1 MRLRISGVVTAIFL
15 TLFVQAPQQ
24 SQAAGGFAS
33 APLDV
38 TTVAI
43 AGGIRISWVTPVDID
58 NGITGF
64 RIEISSSGNSDT
76 WSLAT
81 TVASNIRSHDL
92 LGLSQVATYI
102 RVAATTSAG
111 TGTYGYPWIKI
122 YGTTTQNRNSS
133 GNIVYEAGFGLG
145 AGNASNTHTDANFS
159 RIRYRIDATI
169 SGTSSYA
176 ETDFYKWV
184 RGNTSQATA
193 ASAWDP
199 SVTSLMIPTINSP
212 HRYIIQANVSDL
224 NIFSDSA
231 FVTDTVGSSGINGR
245 LEIWPFNYGT
255 SLSTLNDGVTQGS
268 GSTYDYN
275 DVPTND
281 GTYGSFQV
289 HDMANYRPVFV
300 WNNKNTGAAREIAF
314 GPNRFSGN
322 PDWTFCTSAQC
333 PQPSSFRLQ
342 IFVNIPITPLADS
355 TAPTVSRVDSKTI
368 IKNGDTITV
377 RSNELGTVYLIRNSV
392 SVSTL
397 ASITNATSNLRNST
411 SISVVNTDT
420 TLTTSGLLDG
430 TYNLY
435 AADLAG
441 NLSAGVLATV
451 QLDSTAPTITSFSVS
466 ASGQSLLLASS
477 ETLTLTTFSSSAY
490 SLSDQGSA
498 VSITSAAISGQL
510 MTLNLSRAIPAGAT
524 VTFAYAPST
533 VLAANRWIDLAGNQ
547 LEAISPRIIT
557 NNSSAAISVT
567 LEVSSSIAK
576 GVSTTITSVVS
587 VAGRVTFT
595 LSGKRI
601 PGCRNKVA
609 VGTTPISV
617 SCTFKPALSSRQ
629 IIRARL
635 VPTVSA
641 YPTTVAVVERFI
653 LRRTNTR

>member
-1 MRLRISGVVTAIFL
+1 MKIRALPIVASLLFSLISPVTQTA
-15 TLFVQAPQQ
+15 V
-24 SQAAGGFAS
+24 AAGGFAS

-38 TTVAI
+38 TTEAI
-43 AGGIRISWVTPVDID
+43 AGGIRITWTTPADID

-64 RIEISSSGNSDT
+64 RIENSSSGNSGT

-102 RVAATTSAG
+102 RVAATTSSG

-122 YGTTTQNRNSS
+122 YGTTAQNRNSS
-133 GNIVYEAGFGLG
+133 GDIVYETGFGLG
-145 AGNASNTHTDANFS
+145 AGDASTTYANASFS
-159 RIRYRIDATI
+159 RIRYRMDATI
-169 SGTSSYA
+169 SGTPSYA

-199 SVTSLMIPTINSP
+199 SVASLRIPTINAPS
-212 HRYIIQANVSDL
+212 RYVIQANVTDL

-231 FVTDTVGSSGINGR
+231 YVIDTVGSSGINGR
-245 LEIWPFNYGT
+245 LEIWPYNYAPGISSLADGSVAGSATDYDFNDT
-255 SLSTLNDGVTQGS
+255 PAVN
-268 GSTYDYN
+268 
-275 DVPTND
+275 

-289 HDMANYRPVFV
+289 HDMANSRAVFV
-300 WNNKNTGAAREIAF
+300 WNRTSNAEPREIAF

-342 IFVNIPITPLADS
+342 IFVNIPVTPLIDS
-355 TAPTVSRVDSKTI
+355 TLPIVSRIDTKAL
-368 IKNGDTITV
+368 IKNGDTLTV
-377 RSNELGTVYLIRNSV
+377 ASNELGTVYLIRNTIA
-392 SVSTL
+392 VSTL
-397 ASITNATSNLRNST
+397 SNITSAAANVRNST
-411 SISVVNTDT
+411 SISSANVNT
-420 TLTTSGLLDG
+420 TLSTSGLLDG

-441 NLSAGVLATV
+441 NLSSGVLATV
-451 QLDSTAPTITSFSVS
+451 RLDSTAPTITSFSVDS
-466 ASGQSLLLASS
+466 SGQSVLLVTN
-477 ETLTLTTFSSSAY
+477 ETVTLTTFAAGAY

-498 VSITSAAISGQL
+498 ISVTSASLSGL
-510 MTLNLSRAIPAGAT
+510 TITLSLSRAIPAGAT
-524 VTFAYAPST
+524 VSFAYAPSS
-533 VLAANRWIDLAGNQ
+533 VLLANRWLDLAGNQ
-547 LEAISPRIIT
+547 LEAVSSRTIT

-576 GVSTTITSVVS
+576 GVWTTITSVVS

-595 LSGKRI
+595 FSGKRI

-609 VGTTPISV
+609 IGTTPISV

-629 IIRARL
+629 IIRATL